1 MTESSRSSLAEN
13 GLSVV
18 NLSCVRDDRNLF
30 SGLSFSLNFGQL
42 LYIEGRNGSG
52 KTSLLRILTGIR
64 LPDEG
69 DVLWK
74 GASIV
79 QLSSAY
85 HAEMSY
91 VGHHDGIKKE
101 LTVEENLAM
110 ARALGEPG
118 HHTLDAALD
127 KVRLAGY
134 QDVKAHNLSAG
145 QKRRLS
151 LARLLVTDAP
161 LWILDEP
168 FTSLDVDGI
177 TVIEKMIE
185 EHIVAGGM
193 SIMTSHHQLNL
204 PPERV
209 ERINLSQQ
217 G

>member
-1 MTESSRSSLAEN
+1 MTEPATANATEELT
-13 GLSVV
+13 VV
-18 NLSCVRDDRNLF
+18 DLSCIRDDRELF
-30 SGLSFSLNFGQL
+30 SGLNFSLKFGQL

-64 LPDEG
+64 LPEDGEVQWRG
-69 DVLWK
+69 KSIEKL
-74 GASIV
+74 GAS
-79 QLSSAY
+79 Y

-118 HHTLDAALD
+118 RFTLNDALT

-168 FTSLDVDGI
+168 FTSLDVEGI
-177 TVIEKMIE
+177 AVIEAMIE
-185 EHIVAGGM
+185 EHINAGGM
-193 SIMTSHHQLNL
+193 AVMTSHHQLNL
-204 PPERV
+204 SPERV
-209 ERINLSQQ
+209 ERINLSR
-217 G
+217 